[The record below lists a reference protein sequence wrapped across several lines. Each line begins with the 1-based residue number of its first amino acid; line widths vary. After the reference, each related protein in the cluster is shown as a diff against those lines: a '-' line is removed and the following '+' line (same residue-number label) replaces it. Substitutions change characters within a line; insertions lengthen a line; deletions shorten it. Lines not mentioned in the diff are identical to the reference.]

1 MGKCAGWRRDETNR
15 FSLTALTA
23 KHKHT
28 RSGAQLNLCKPEFYK
43 RNTKK
48 KEIGEERGK
57 SWVWGGRG
65 WRKAGKATWKGG
77 RKLRWKGGKNGGH
90 TEKSSTVRNRCL
102 GICVI
107 GNYFA
112 TFSSA
117 LTTFTRPPATCPAT
131 IPISL
136 PPFAICHPAPTHQ
149 SRHSK

>member
-1 MGKCAGWRRDETNR
+1 MGMGCAGWRRDETNR

-77 RKLRWKGGKNGGH
+77 RKLR
-90 TEKSSTVRNRCL
+90 
-102 GICVI
+102 
-107 GNYFA
+107 
-112 TFSSA
+112 
-117 LTTFTRPPATCPAT
+117 
-131 IPISL
+131 
-136 PPFAICHPAPTHQ
+136 
-149 SRHSK
+149 